1 MSANIFF
8 KKAFLFLESA
18 EKDFS
23 IGLYLKVISSCWF
36 SLEMLIRGI
45 LITRFGGA
53 PRKEGALLL
62 RFSDLLKRLNI
73 ANWKSIISQLKLIYI
88 MRVQVDHQN
97 LIPDEKQAKDTL
109 VKTRKLFKK
118 LINLFNLDNQFF
130 F

>member
-53 PRKEGALLL
+53 PRKEGALLS
-62 RFSDLLKRLNI
+62 RFSDLLKKLNI
-73 ANWKSIISQLKLIYI
+73 MDWKSIISQLKLIYI
-88 MRVQVDHQN
+88 MRIQVDHQN
-97 LIPDEKQAKDTL
+97 LIPDEKQANDIL
-109 VKTRKLFKK
+109 VTTRKLFKR
-118 LINLFNLDNQFF
+118 LINLFNLNNLVFL
-130 F
+130 

>member
-53 PRKEGALLL
+53 LRKEGALLS
-62 RFSDLLKRLNI
+62 RFSDLLKKLNI
-73 ANWKSIISQLKLIYI
+73 VDWKSIISQLKLIYI
-88 MRVQVDHQN
+88 MRIQVDHQN
-97 LIPDEKQAKDTL
+97 LIPDEKQAKGIL
-109 VKTRKLFKK
+109 VTTRKLFKRI
-118 LINLFNLDNQFF
+118 INLFNLNNLVFL
-130 F
+130 